1 MEELL
6 IRSQQKVQNVP
17 LVFQRYLLE
26 QIKPG
31 KRLTGIKGARGAG
44 KTTLLLQYMALN
56 LPKDGSAL
64 YVSMDDLF
72 FTGQTLLGLAE
83 EFSIAG
89 GRFLLVDEVHK
100 YPGWSRELKLIYDN
114 LPDLQV
120 IFTSSSIL
128 EIYQGESDLSRRVVS
143 HDLRELSL
151 REFIELETGIKTT
164 VFSLDDILNN
174 HVEIAGNLIKLFK
187 PVALFR
193 NYTKYGA
200 YPYFKEDIDSYHQ
213 SLLNTINLIIDVDLN
228 AIEHLQY
235 DMLTKIK
242 KLLHAIATSVPFTP
256 NISRLSELTGISRPS
271 LLKALDQLERARMI
285 WQLSKQGSG
294 TGILTKPEKLY
305 MNNPNLLYALAHEN
319 WNAGTIRETFL
330 LNQLKGIGQVN
341 LAGKADFL
349 FNESVTFEVGGP
361 SKKSK
366 QIIDTQNSYLVKD
379 DIEIGV
385 KSTIPLWLFGFLY

>member
-1 MEELL
+1 MEEILL
-6 IRSQQKVQNVP
+6 RSQQKVQNVP
-17 LVFQRYLLE
+17 LVFQRYLLN

-72 FTGQTLLGLAE
+72 FAGQTLLGLAE
-83 EFSIAG
+83 EFSISG
-89 GRFLLVDEVHK
+89 GRFLLLDEVHK

-114 LPDLQV
+114 LPDLQL

-143 HDLRELSL
+143 HTLRELSL
-151 REFIELETGIKTT
+151 REFLELESGVKTSA
-164 VFSLDDILNN
+164 VSLDDILNK
-174 HVEIAGNLIKLFK
+174 HVEIAGSLIKLFK
-187 PVALFR
+187 PVGLFR
-193 NYTKYGA
+193 NYTRYGA

-242 KLLHAIATSVPFTP
+242 KLLRTIATSVPFTP

-294 TGILTKPEKLY
+294 IGILTKPEKLY
-305 MNNPNLLYALAHEN
+305 LNNPNLLYALAREN
-319 WNAGTIRETFL
+319 WNTGTIRETFL

-341 LAGKADFL
+341 LADKGDFL

-361 SKKSK
+361 SKKLK
-366 QIIDTQNSYLVKD
+366 QIRDTENSYLVKD

-385 KSTIPLWLFGFLY
+385 KNTIPLWLFGFLY

>member
-6 IRSQQKVQNVP
+6 LRSQQKVQNVP
-17 LVFQRYLLE
+17 LVFQRYLLD

-56 LPKDGSAL
+56 LPKDGTAL

-72 FTGQTLLGLAE
+72 FAGQTLLGLAE
-83 EFSIAG
+83 EFSISG
-89 GRFLLVDEVHK
+89 GKFLLLDEVHK

-114 LPDLQV
+114 LPDLQA

-143 HDLRELSL
+143 HTLRELSL
-151 REFIELETGIKTT
+151 REFLELESGIKTGA
-164 VFSLDDILNN
+164 VSMDDILNN
-174 HVEIAGNLIKLFK
+174 HVEIAGSMIKQFK
-187 PVALFR
+187 PIGLFR
-193 NYTKYGA
+193 NYSRYGA
-200 YPYFKEDIDSYHQ
+200 YPYFKEDVDSYHQ

-242 KLLHAIATSVPFTP
+242 KLLRTIATSVPFTP

-294 TGILTKPEKLY
+294 IGILTKPEKLY
-305 MNNPNLLYALAHEN
+305 LNNPNLLYALAREN
-319 WNAGTIRETFL
+319 WNTGTIRETFL
-330 LNQLKGIGQVN
+330 LNQLKGIGQVY
-341 LAGKADFL
+341 LADKGDFL

-361 SKKSK
+361 SKKLK
-366 QIIDTQNSYLVKD
+366 QIRDTENSYLVKD

-385 KSTIPLWLFGFLY
+385 KNTVPLWLFGFLY